1 MIEEELQQLKKLKVM
16 FRSLIKDNGVKF
28 PDRSQTSFNET
39 LGKFKEYTDLS
50 EVDRSIL
57 YEYYLLKLKE
67 K

>member
-1 MIEEELQQLKKLKVM
+1 M